1 MIILG
6 IDPALNRT
14 GWGVIKLKQ
23 ANELQYV
30 ASGIIDVAKH
40 KNLYDKIKYLAE
52 EIDNIIIHYQA
63 IEIALE
69 ETFVNKNPATSL
81 KLGQARGAI
90 MVSCLKHHNKIFEY
104 STNLIKKSV
113 SGMGKAD
120 KVQIAAMIKILL
132 PKANFTYH
140 DESDAL
146 AVAITHAQLRK
157 MQQL

>member
-30 ASGIIDVAKH
+30 ASGIIDAAKH
-40 KNLYDKIKYLAE
+40 INLYDKIKYLAE
-52 EIDNIIIHYQA
+52 EIDNIIINYQA

-81 KLGQARGAI
+81 KLGQAEG
-90 MVSCLKHHNKIFEY
+90 
-104 STNLIKKSV
+104 
-113 SGMGKAD
+113 
-120 KVQIAAMIKILL
+120 
-132 PKANFTYH
+132 
-140 DESDAL
+140 
-146 AVAITHAQLRK
+146 QLW
-157 MQQL
+157 